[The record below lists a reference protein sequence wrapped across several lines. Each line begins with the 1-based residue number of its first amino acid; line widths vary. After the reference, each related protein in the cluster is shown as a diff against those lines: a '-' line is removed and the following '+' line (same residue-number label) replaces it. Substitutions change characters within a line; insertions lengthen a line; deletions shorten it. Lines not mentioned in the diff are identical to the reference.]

1 MTARAGEGFPK
12 AARVRR
18 RREYLTLART
28 AQRVHSPHF
37 VLLVQ
42 PRTGATRLGITVT
55 KKIGGAVE
63 RNRVKR
69 RVREAF
75 RRHPDRLLRAHDLV
89 VIAKP
94 GAAALRL
101 AAIAE
106 ELGTAVTRSAGR
118 PRGR

>member
-18 RREYLTLART
+18 RREYLTLGRT
-28 AQRVHSPHF
+28 ARRVHVQHF
-37 VLLVQ
+37 VLLFQ
-42 PRTGATRLGITVT
+42 PRSGPTRLGITVT

-75 RRHPDRLLRAHDLV
+75 RRDPHRLLEGHDLI

-94 GAAALRL
+94 GATALASADVARELATAARRSGPTS
-101 AAIAE
+101 AA
-106 ELGTAVTRSAGR
+106 R
-118 PRGR
+118 